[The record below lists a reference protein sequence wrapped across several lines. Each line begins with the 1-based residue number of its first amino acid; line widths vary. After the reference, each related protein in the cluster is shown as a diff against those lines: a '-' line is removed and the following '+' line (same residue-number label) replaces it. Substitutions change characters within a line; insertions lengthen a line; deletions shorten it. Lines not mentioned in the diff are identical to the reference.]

1 MHDNAISTKAFDT
14 SFNGK
19 TKLFKVQANR
29 VVAGIC
35 EIDNIMMFC
44 IERFVVLS
52 YQIKKYI

>member
-14 SFNGK
+14 SFDGR
-19 TKLFKVQANR
+19 TKLLKVQANR

-35 EIDNIMMFC
+35 ETDNIMFC

-52 YQIKKYI
+52 HQTKKYI